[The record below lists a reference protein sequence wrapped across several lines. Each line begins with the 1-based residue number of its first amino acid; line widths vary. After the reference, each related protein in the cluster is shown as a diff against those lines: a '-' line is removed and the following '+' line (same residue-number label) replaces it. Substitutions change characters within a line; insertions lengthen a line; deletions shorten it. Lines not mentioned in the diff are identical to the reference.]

1 MDVHGLFLAKII
13 DRGVG
18 FVLECIWIGGC
29 VVHVDGWLLWCVELV
44 QEWMW
49 LVVCSAGNGGGG
61 NLFAHWHMR

>member
-1 MDVHGLFLAKII
+1 MD
-13 DRGVG
+13 
-18 FVLECIWIGGC
+18 WWMC

-49 LVVCSAGNGGGG
+49 LVVCSVGNGGVG